1 MSFLIGIGQPTGYL
15 IDLNAFRISGERK
28 RNNSLIP
35 FLLFHLRKIDRPF
48 IDTCRCSGLE
58 TEHLHTVRFQRVRQ
72 VIGRLQSVRTGI
84 ITYISIDASRLQI
97 RSGTQNNC
105 LCIIRCAGICFY
117 SLDRTIFYNQFRHF
131 RLFDR
136 QMWCILQYLTHGI
149 AVIFLVCLGTQGM
162 DCRSFG
168 FV

>member
-28 RNNSLIP
+28 RNNSLIS

-58 TEHLHTVRFQRVRQ
+58 TEHLHAVRFQGIRQ

-84 ITYISIDASRLQI
+84 IADISVDTSRFQI
-97 RSGTQNNC
+97 GSCTQNHS
-105 LCIIRCAGICFY
+105 LCIISCTGVRFY
-117 SLDRTIFYNQFRHF
+117 TSDGTVFHDQLRHF

-162 DCRSFG
+162 YCRSFG